1 MRNHLAAIDHNF
13 HHFRKS
19 KQSPEG
25 DLVGHRKYSK
35 RTQRYH
41 AEIVKEEKGEKGYA
55 YFPFMVSRILD
66 TRRGF
71 EGSFSARSD
80 VDEFN
85 PKQIAPTL
93 AMKAP
98 PSTEDLMKAPSRFL
112 LKPKDNENMDK

>member
-1 MRNHLAAIDHNF
+1 MRIHLAAIDHNF
-13 HHFRKS
+13 HLFRKS

-41 AEIVKEEKGEKGYA
+41 AEKVKEEKGYA
-55 YFPFMVSRILD
+55 YFPFMVSRMLD

-112 LKPKDNENMDK
+112 LKPKDNKNMDK